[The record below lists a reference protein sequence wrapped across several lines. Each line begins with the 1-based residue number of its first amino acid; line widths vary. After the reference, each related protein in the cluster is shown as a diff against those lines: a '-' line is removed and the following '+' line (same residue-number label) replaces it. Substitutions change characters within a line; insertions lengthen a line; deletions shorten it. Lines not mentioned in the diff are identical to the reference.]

1 MPKVPQPVTD
11 DVIKVR
17 QARPSHGES
26 SSTGAGGG
34 AQAGQSMHQA
44 ALERQRKALKR
55 QANAR
60 EHQELAERR
69 AADESDPESREAYLA
84 EARMHAR
91 AARLHESAA
100 EVQARHALAHPDPP
114 PPGDDE

>member
-1 MPKVPQPVTD
+1 MPQVPQP
-11 DVIKVR
+11 
-17 QARPSHGES
+17 
-26 SSTGAGGG
+26 GG
-34 AQAGQSMHQA
+34 AAQEGQSMHQA

-60 EHQELAERR
+60 EHQELAERH
-69 AADESDPESREAYLA
+69 AAEELDPDSREAYLA
-84 EARMHAR
+84 EARVHAR

-114 PPGDDE
+114 PLGDGE